1 MPNCVKFQSSWLTS
15 ARVSPAVAAPFG
27 TTKNQK
33 QHAASQEG
41 RREGRDGHLPRRPPA
56 RLGRPRLHG
65 RLAIDQAPG
74 FIDVNTGKE
83 MEGELDKAELKRQAL
98 KGEIKPC
105 GMEHIYY
112 MFPRDKKK

>member
-1 MPNCVKFQSSWLTS
+1 
-15 ARVSPAVAAPFG
+15 
-27 TTKNQK
+27 
-33 QHAASQEG
+33 
-41 RREGRDGHLPRRPPA
+41 
-56 RLGRPRLHG
+56 
-65 RLAIDQAPG
+65 
-74 FIDVNTGKE
+74 

>member
-1 MPNCVKFQSSWLTS
+1 MPNCVKFLSSWLTS
-15 ARVSPAVAAPFG
+15 ARVSPAVAAPSDHL
-27 TTKNQK
+27 NQNNMPPPK
-33 QHAASQEG
+33 KDDEKGAMAIFHVGHQLGSVGHAFMDA
-41 RREGRDGHLPRRPPA
+41 
-56 RLGRPRLHG
+56 
-65 RLAIDQAPG
+65 AIDQAPG

>member
-1 MPNCVKFQSSWLTS
+1 MPPPKKDDEKGAMAIFHVGHQLGS
-15 ARVSPAVAAPFG
+15 VG
-27 TTKNQK
+27 
-33 QHAASQEG
+33 HAFMDA
-41 RREGRDGHLPRRPPA
+41 
-56 RLGRPRLHG
+56 
-65 RLAIDQAPG
+65 AIDQAPG

-112 MFPRDKKK
+112 MFPRDEKK